1 MVLFIIF
8 SQTVHCLPCICFV
21 QIDTKNV
28 LFHKMAVI
36 NLNDQL
42 SDGPNI
48 VSYVTCYMLY
58 FSLWYMDVKVVL
70 DEKKSFPPLFVSLKS

>member
-1 MVLFIIF
+1 MKQCSSHGFFSTNSTGVVMMVLFIIF
-8 SQTVHCLPCICFV
+8 RQTVHCLPGICFV

-42 SDGPNI
+42 SDSPIKATSINL
-48 VSYVTCYMLY
+48 VYL
-58 FSLWYMDVKVVL
+58 
-70 DEKKSFPPLFVSLKS
+70 P